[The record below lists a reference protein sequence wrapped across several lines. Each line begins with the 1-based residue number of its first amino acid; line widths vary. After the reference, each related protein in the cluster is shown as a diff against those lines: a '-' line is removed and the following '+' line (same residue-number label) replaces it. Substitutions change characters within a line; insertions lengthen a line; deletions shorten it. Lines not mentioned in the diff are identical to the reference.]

1 MNKKVKMI
9 LNVLIAIASL
19 AFLVIFIVMVS
30 SIKYATRETEDPVE
44 TERSV
49 FEYELSHRSYGEV
62 MEDYYSDRLT
72 YFEPQPGTKDIYN
85 VAEYAHAAFMSKV
98 YDAKG
103 DDSMIRANDAKMQDA
118 KDKLGAY
125 AYIADEV
132 DKCVKRDGSF

>member
-44 TERSV
+44 TERRV
-49 FEYELSHRSYGEV
+49 FEYELSHRAYGEV
-62 MEDYYSDRLT
+62 MYDYYSDRLT
-72 YFEPQPGTKDIYN
+72 FFEPQPGTEDIYN

-98 YDAKG
+98 YAVKG
-103 DDSMIRANDAKMQDA
+103 DDRMIRDNAAKMKA
-118 KDKLGAY
+118 ARDKLGAY
-125 AYIADEV
+125 AYTADEV